1 MFVYTE
7 CLTKLLTLMFFLISR
22 LPRGLKI
29 RSWTFSRALS
39 VKSSSHDFLVS
50 TLLSKPNSNSN
61 SIQLKLRLDTV
72 LKGGSKKSKVRK
84 SSPQVMWCSITQEL
98 LEHFYFFLKN
108 WFQGSLKLKKK
119 LIFKMIQTTSCGYSK
134 LVSQGAWYNAKEIS
148 LIRASSAEKTTKMFL
163 NIDIFSSTDKWAISD
178 HFFDV
183 FSGQDARIEL
193 NPFAVYQAPW
203 DTSLEYPHGL
213 VWNILKINFFNDWP
227 PLRDP

>member
-1 MFVYTE
+1 MCWHLQVHTSLVCTNFSWVGGRWTGSECPNYFNEQSLGMGGGGAVRAYIQTFYTQIALKEDEPLRKIPPWKLISAATSSSRSYDVILFVYTE

-84 SSPQVMWCSITQEL
+84 SSPQVMWCYIT
-98 LEHFYFFLKN
+98 
-108 WFQGSLKLKKK
+108 
-119 LIFKMIQTTSCGYSK
+119 
-134 LVSQGAWYNAKEIS
+134 
-148 LIRASSAEKTTKMFL
+148 
-163 NIDIFSSTDKWAISD
+163 
-178 HFFDV
+178 
-183 FSGQDARIEL
+183 
-193 NPFAVYQAPW
+193 
-203 DTSLEYPHGL
+203 
-213 VWNILKINFFNDWP
+213 
-227 PLRDP
+227 